1 MDIIT
6 TLLVVLVLT
15 LLLILWKKTS
25 RDARYPPGPPTLP
38 FLGNLNMNTADMVG
52 EFRRFRQRYG
62 DVFSLIL
69 GTKTVVVVS
78 GYDTLKE
85 LFVKHADVVSERPD
99 AFVFKEIGNHRGKC
113 YEIVSKGEIWKL
125 ISTSIWP
132 HKRKEVKHICNN
144 KMKTQSDL
152 ACLQPCEHHLYLD
165 APME

>member
-1 MDIIT
+1 MKSLYLFLTSPRPSRLSANGILWKFVHVNKCFCQMDMIT

-78 GYDTLKE
+78 GYDTLKD
-85 LFVKHADVVSERPD
+85 LFVKHADIVSGRPD
-99 AFVFKEIGNHRGKC
+99 VFIFKDVMKNGG
-113 YEIVSKGEIWKL
+113 IVL
-125 ISTSIWP
+125 
-132 HKRKEVKHICNN
+132 
-144 KMKTQSDL
+144 
-152 ACLQPCEHHLYLD
+152 
-165 APME
+165 